1 MVDLASGLEMVGFAN
16 VALVSGGLFVL
27 CHLAETQSSHVRKG
41 GEGRRGR

>member
-1 MVDLASGLEMVGFAN
+1 MDFASSLEMVDFAN

-27 CHLAETQSSHVRKG
+27 CHLAETQSSHVLKG